1 MATKL
6 EKILQDVQALSPED
20 QRQLC
25 RMLTETLAT
34 FQAVAPATEATFQ
47 QQLVAA
53 GLLHEIKRPAAT
65 QVPSARCPRVTVQG
79 KPLSATVIEERR

>member
-6 EKILQDVQALSPED
+6 ERILQDVQALSPED
-20 QRQLC
+20 QQQLC
-25 RMLTETLAT
+25 RLLAETLPT

-53 GLLHEIKRPAAT
+53 GLLREIKRPAVT
-65 QVPSARCPRVTVQG
+65 QMPSARCPRVTVQG
-79 KPLSATVIEERR
+79 EPLSATVIEERR

>member
-6 EKILQDVQALSPED
+6 EQILQDVRALSPED
-20 QRQLC
+20 QQQLC
-25 RMLTETLAT
+25 RILAATLPV
-34 FQAVAPATEATFQ
+34 FQTVAPATEATFQ

-53 GLLHEIKRPAAT
+53 GLLREIKWPAAT
-65 QVPSARCPRVTVQG
+65 QVPSARRPRVTVQG

>member
-6 EKILQDVQALSPED
+6 EQILQDVRALSPED
-20 QRQLC
+20 QQQLC
-25 RMLTETLAT
+25 RLLVETLPT

-53 GLLHEIKRPAAT
+53 GLLREIKRPAAT
-65 QVPSARCPRVTVQG
+65 QVPSARRPRVTVQG

>member
-6 EKILQDVQALSPED
+6 EQILQDVRALSPED
-20 QRQLC
+20 QQQLC
-25 RMLTETLAT
+25 RLLAETLPT

-53 GLLHEIKRPAAT
+53 GLLREIKRPAAT
-65 QVPSARCPRVTVQG
+65 QVPSVRRPRVTVQG

>member
-6 EKILQDVQALSPED
+6 EQILQDVRALSPED
-20 QRQLC
+20 QQQLC
-25 RMLTETLAT
+25 RILAEPLPT

-53 GLLHEIKRPAAT
+53 GLLREIKRLVAT
-65 QVPSARCPRVTVQG
+65 QVPSARRPRVTVQG

>member
-6 EKILQDVQALSPED
+6 ERILQDVQALSTED
-20 QRQLC
+20 QQQLC
-25 RMLTETLAT
+25 RLLAETLPT
-34 FQAVAPATEATFQ
+34 FQAVAPATETTFQ

-53 GLLHEIKRPAAT
+53 GLLRAIKRPATT
-65 QVPSARCPRVTVQG
+65 QGASARRPRVTVQG

>member
-6 EKILQDVQALSPED
+6 EQILQDVRALSPED
-20 QRQLC
+20 QQQLC
-25 RMLTETLAT
+25 RILAETLPA
-34 FQAVAPATEATFQ
+34 FQTVAPAPEATFQ

-53 GLLHEIKRPAAT
+53 GLLREIKRPTAT
-65 QVPSARCPRVTVQG
+65 QVPPARRPRVTVQG